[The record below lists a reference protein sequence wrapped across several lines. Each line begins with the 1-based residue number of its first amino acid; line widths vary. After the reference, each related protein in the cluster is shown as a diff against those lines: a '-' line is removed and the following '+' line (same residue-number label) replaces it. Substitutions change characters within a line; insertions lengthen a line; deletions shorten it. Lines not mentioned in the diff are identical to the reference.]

1 MNYQGKN
8 KLFMMVGLT
17 VLLIVTL
24 MVLVISKPES
34 RGVLIG
40 FSGVIIVIA
49 LIGVYITHQQ
59 VSRVKARIKRL
70 PESYQAVYL
79 SAHELVGTYGMLKGD
94 KQEIMGMILEIF
106 EHASIDGRHV
116 DEVIDHDLAV
126 FVDGFITE
134 KGKRHTA
141 WYLLSYA
148 TSLFIGYLLLMKA
161 YKVIRTGDISM
172 EMVQS
177 ETLDVGLVATY
188 GLVAYIFFPWLLL
201 IIQRSTKYQWRG
213 IKRIQILIPFVVPLG
228 VMMSLMLINNPE
240 FIKVV
245 DQPVPLFTNLWTIGI
260 GVLLFMGSLWM
271 IRIQQKRH

>member
-1 MNYQGKN
+1 
-8 KLFMMVGLT
+8 MMVGLT